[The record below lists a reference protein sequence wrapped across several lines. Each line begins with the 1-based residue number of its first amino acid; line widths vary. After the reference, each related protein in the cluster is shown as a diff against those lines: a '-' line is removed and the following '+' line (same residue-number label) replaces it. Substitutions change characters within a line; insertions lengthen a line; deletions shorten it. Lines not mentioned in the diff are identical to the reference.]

1 MGHRSTDFRY
11 EWLVELAVRIRLLG
25 SVDVAVDGRHVRLA
39 GERQRA
45 LVAMLALEKGN
56 VVQVARLLDLLWD
69 GAPPP
74 SARTKLQGH
83 VSAIRRQIAGQCADE
98 AGLNS
103 MATDGFLLTCSSGY
117 VLRSDGVELDLDE
130 FNDLATYAWRALEGG
145 QWRAASDVFG
155 RALEIWRGPALG
167 DISLPWVRR
176 IAETVGE
183 RRLLVLEAKA
193 EADLALGRDSV
204 VAADLLWW
212 VNENPLRERLR
223 ALLMLALYRCGC
235 RADAL
240 GVYRSGREA
249 IIAGLGLEPGSELQR
264 LHQRML
270 VDDQESQQFGGFVLP
285 PDRGD
290 AGVREPQQR
299 VG

>member
-1 MGHRSTDFRY
+1 MFM
-11 EWLVELAVRIRLLG
+11 ELAMRIRVLG
-25 SVDVAVDGRHVRLA
+25 SVEVTIEGRHIRLA

-45 LVAMLALEKGN
+45 LFAILALEKGN
-56 VVQVARLLDLLWD
+56 AVQVARLLDLLWD

-83 VSAIRRQIAGQCADE
+83 VSAVRHEIAGQCAGQ

-103 MATDGFLLTCSSGY
+103 VATDGFLLTCSCTY
-117 VLRSDGVELDLDE
+117 VLRSDGVELDLDQ
-130 FNDLATYAWRALEGG
+130 FGDLATCAWRALEAG

-155 RALEIWRGPALG
+155 RALEVWRGPALG
-167 DISLPWVRR
+167 DISLPRVRR
-176 IAETVGE
+176 IAETLEE

-193 EADLALGRDSV
+193 EADLALGRASV

-249 IIAGLGLEPGSELQR
+249 IVAALGLEPGSELQR
-264 LHQRML
+264 LHHRML
-270 VDDQESQQFGGFVLP
+270 VDDQAVKTSYQEVS
-285 PDRGD
+285 RH
-290 AGVREPQQR
+290 
-299 VG
+299 